1 MISLTLGLSQKRE
14 FAHQFE
20 KIFPK
25 NAKKKD
31 MIPIQTNL
39 DFGDTKSVKKN
50 QSLLPKIC
58 NHVSDTSI
66 AVLLRVFL
74 VRYELLSFCL

>member
-20 KIFPK
+20 KIFP

-39 DFGDTKSVKKN
+39 DFGDTKSVKN
-50 QSLLPKIC
+50 QSLLSKIC

-74 VRYELLSFCL
+74 VRYELLFFCL

>member
-20 KIFPK
+20 K
-25 NAKKKD
+25 NLSKKREEKGL

-39 DFGDTKSVKKN
+39 DFGDTKSVKN
-50 QSLLPKIC
+50 QSLLSKIC

-74 VRYELLSFCL
+74 VRYELLFFCL

>member
-39 DFGDTKSVKKN
+39 DFGDTKSVKN
-50 QSLLPKIC
+50 QSLLSKIC

-74 VRYELLSFCL
+74 VRYELLFFCL